1 MKAKL
6 LFSDM
11 NLKRRQP
18 FIINIGF
25 VEATISDFSCALTQ
39 CIRPS
44 WVMISE
50 FNGSSFD
57 AHHCVAR
64 HRFAR

>member
-1 MKAKL
+1 MKVKL

-25 VEATISDFSCALTQ
+25 VIATISDFQL
-39 CIRPS
+39 R
-44 WVMISE
+44 
-50 FNGSSFD
+50 
-57 AHHCVAR
+57 AHSMHPPELGDDL
-64 HRFAR
+64 